1 MSAAVCY
8 KIGARGDGRRSAA
21 EGSGEVG
28 TLITAAFGADYIAAA
43 TASASAAASSQL
55 VGMDAVCSSVAQ
67 LFTLCD
73 SLR

>member
-43 TASASAAASSQL
+43 TASAAASSQL